1 VNLPPEL
8 VAAAIAAIFGA
19 LIWSMKA
26 DRADAAEDRKL
37 LREMATKSLA
47 EVAGGQ
53 KEMASAIHELAA
65 EMRDL
70 TGQVREVREDVAELT
85 PPPVDTREDITSPL
99 GRVIPGGREAGRYSQ
114 TRKPSRG
121 GGG

>member
-1 VNLPPEL
+1 MNLPAEL
-8 VAAAIAAIFGA
+8 LYGAIAAIFGV
-19 LIWSMKA
+19 LVWSMKA

-53 KEMASAIHELAA
+53 KEMAVAIHELAA

-70 TGQVREVREDVAELT
+70 SGQVREARDDLAELT
-85 PPPVDTREDITSPL
+85 PPPVDTRDDVTSPL
-99 GRVIPGGREAGRYSQ
+99 GRVIPGGREPGRYSQ

-121 GGG
+121 